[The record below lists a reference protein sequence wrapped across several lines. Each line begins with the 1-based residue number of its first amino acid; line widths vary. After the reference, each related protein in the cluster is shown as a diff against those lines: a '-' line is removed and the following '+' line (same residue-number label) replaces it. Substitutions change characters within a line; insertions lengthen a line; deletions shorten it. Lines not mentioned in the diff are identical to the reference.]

1 MTASFNRIL
10 MRLLFFLLFIGLEA
24 FSQNIDLGKLEN
36 YQNSSLD
43 TLTGK
48 FHLYFADHKETFDLK
63 NLKKTSTTLHY
74 GKGVPM
80 NASPLGIHLLS
91 IGPATYFVQGQG
103 GLVFKLE
110 GDTIKRVDQSFNH
123 QMEYGAV
130 VFAHD
135 NRIFKYG
142 GYGFWSVRDFFTYFD
157 FKRREWDVYHP
168 ENSKKIP
175 DGINGAHHVKHGQ
188 EVTVFGGHTINP
200 FNRRERLN
208 NDEVW
213 TFDLEQKDWDYKG
226 KHLPFGRYL
235 TYLNYENKV
244 LIVEQNKLVLIDL
257 PSNQRSTYEH
267 SPLSAQINAFK
278 KFHYFKGK
286 FYLILHR
293 AGKYYLNIVDKEDFF
308 GTLLNTDPLYQNNA
322 DRIEQVLIYVLSFAA
337 VLFLFWLIVRDF
349 KKRNK
354 IKLLDNGLRFR
365 NKFTEFDSESMAIL
379 KLLLTKPYVASN
391 QILKIVEKEQYS
403 PAHNERV
410 KVQKIKDINL
420 KIGTLLGTNKNLIM
434 NFKAENDRRI
444 RVYTI
449 EKSYF
454 IN

>member
-1 MTASFNRIL
+1 
-10 MRLLFFLLFIGLEA
+10 MRLFFLLLFIGVQA
-24 FSQNIDLGKLEN
+24 IAQNIDLGKLEN

-48 FHLYFADHKETFDLK
+48 LHLYFSDHKETLDLK
-63 NLKKTSTTLHY
+63 NLKKTSTTLYY
-74 GKGVPM
+74 GKGASM
-80 NASPLGIHLLS
+80 NASPLGMILFH
-91 IGPATYFVQGQG
+91 IGPASYFVHGYG

-110 GDTIKRVDQSFNH
+110 RDTIKRVDQSFNH

-130 VFAHD
+130 VFTHD

-157 FKRREWDVYHP
+157 FGQRQWEVYHP

-175 DGINGAHHVKHGQ
+175 DGINGAHHVKLSQ
-188 EVTVFGGHTINP
+188 EVTIFGGEKINP

-213 TFDLEQKDWDYKG
+213 TFDLEQKQWDYNG

-235 TYLNYENKV
+235 SHVNYDDKR
-244 LIVEQNKLVLIDL
+244 LIVEQNQVVLIDL

-267 SPLSAQINAFK
+267 SPFTAQIQGFK
-278 KFHYFKGK
+278 QFHYFKGK
-286 FYLILHR
+286 FYLILHSS
-293 AGKYYLNIVDKEDFF
+293 GNYYLNIVDKDDFF
-308 GTLLNTDPLYQNNA
+308 GTLLSTEPLYKNTTA
-322 DRIEQVLIYVLSFAA
+322 WVKQVLIYVLSFAA
-337 VLFLFWLIVRDF
+337 VLLLFWLIMRDF
-349 KKRNK
+349 KRRNK
-354 IKLLDNGLRFR
+354 IKLLDNGLRYR
-365 NKFTEFDSESMAIL
+365 NKFTEFDPESMAIL

-391 QILKIVEKEQYS
+391 HILKIVEKEQYS
-403 PAHNERV
+403 PAHNERI
-410 KVQKIKDINL
+410 KVQTIKDINL
-420 KIGTLLGTNKNLIM
+420 KIGTLLGTNKNLIR

-454 IN
+454 TK